1 MKEWFSKNR
10 VGIVALALVISVWLV
25 LCTFVP
31 SKFLDLF
38 AYYALGYYFL
48 GEVAIPW
55 VEARLE
61 KYFK

>member
-1 MKEWFSKNR
+1 MKSWFIRNQY
-10 VGIVALALVISVWLV
+10 ALAAFALVISVWLV
-25 LCTFVP
+25 LCIFVP

-48 GEVAIPW
+48 GDVAVPW